1 MTGMPEAA
9 LARELRLCYA
19 CCAVVVNWA
28 AGKTVGPITM
38 EVIEEHLASGMEKAR
53 RLLANTVFD

>member
-1 MTGMPEAA
+1 
-9 LARELRLCYA
+9 
-19 CCAVVVNWA
+19 VVVNWA